1 MPKAADAPPSRHA
14 ARAPAAPVVVVLLLA
29 YNLSPRHQRPPT
41 GRWALASTLKTPAD
55 FLPDN
60 PYAAGADAPSARLWE
75 AFRAGEA
82 AALACLFELHYD
94 GLFRYGCKLTGDEEL
109 VKDCIQNLF
118 QKLWRRREGLRAVQ
132 VVRAYLFKALR
143 RHLGD
148 ETKLLRQHRHLLPA
162 YTDSFE
168 VTYSPEE
175 FMIAEQHDAEQ
186 RERLLRAINQ
196 LSKRQ
201 REALYLKF
209 FDGFSYERIAEVMSL
224 RQQSVRNLV
233 FNALQ
238 VLRKVL
244 ATSWTL
250 VLLLLKS

>member
-1 MPKAADAPPSRHA
+1 MTEENSAELWNAFRGGE
-14 ARAPAAPVVVVLLLA
+14 ARALA
-29 YNLSPRHQRPPT
+29 I
-41 GRWALASTLKTPAD
+41 
-55 FLPDN
+55 
-60 PYAAGADAPSARLWE
+60 
-75 AFRAGEA
+75 
-82 AALACLFELHYD
+82 LFETYYDALYHY
-94 GLFRYGCKLTGDEEL
+94 GLKLTGDEEL

-132 VVRAYLFKALR
+132 VVKAYLFKALR

-148 ETKLLRQHRHLLPA
+148 ETKLLRQHRHLLPT

-168 VTYSPEE
+168 VTYSHEE
-175 FMIAEQHDAEQ
+175 FLIAQQGDAEQ
-186 RERLLRAINQ
+186 SARLLAALNK

-224 RQQSVRNLV
+224 NTQSVRNLV

-238 VLRKVL
+238 TLRKMMVL
-244 ATSWTL
+244 ALML
-250 VLLLLKS
+250 VLMLAK

>member
-1 MPKAADAPPSRHA
+1 MTDER
-14 ARAPAAPVVVVLLLA
+14 
-29 YNLSPRHQRPPT
+29 
-41 GRWALASTLKTPAD
+41 
-55 FLPDN
+55 
-60 PYAAGADAPSARLWE
+60 SAQLWE
-75 AFRAGEA
+75 AFRDGDAR
-82 AALACLFELHYD
+82 ALSTLFEMHYD
-94 GLFRYGCKLTGDEEL
+94 ALYHYGLKLTGDEEL

-132 VVRAYLFKALR
+132 VVKAYLFKALR

-148 ETKLLRQHRHLLPA
+148 ETKLLKKHRHLLPS

-168 VTYSPEE
+168 VTYSHEE
-175 FMIAEQHDAEQ
+175 FLIAQQGDAEQ
-186 RERLLRAINQ
+186 STRLLASLNQ

-224 RQQSVRNLV
+224 NVQSVRNLI

-238 VLRKVL
+238 TLRKVL
-244 ATSWTL
+244 AMALS
-250 VLLLLKS
+250 LLFMLSC

>member
-1 MPKAADAPPSRHA
+1 MPTVTEENSAELWNAFRGGE
-14 ARAPAAPVVVVLLLA
+14 ARALA
-29 YNLSPRHQRPPT
+29 I
-41 GRWALASTLKTPAD
+41 
-55 FLPDN
+55 
-60 PYAAGADAPSARLWE
+60 
-75 AFRAGEA
+75 
-82 AALACLFELHYD
+82 LFETYYDALYHY
-94 GLFRYGCKLTGDEEL
+94 GLKLTGDEEL

-132 VVRAYLFKALR
+132 VVKAYLFKALR

-148 ETKLLRQHRHLLPA
+148 ETKLLRQHRHLLPT

-168 VTYSPEE
+168 VTYSHEE
-175 FMIAEQHDAEQ
+175 FLIAQQGDAEQ
-186 RERLLRAINQ
+186 SARLLAALNK

-224 RQQSVRNLV
+224 NTQSVRNLV

-238 VLRKVL
+238 TLRKMMVL
-244 ATSWTL
+244 ALML
-250 VLLLLKS
+250 VLMLAK